1 MISTVGTD
9 LLHYAEGSERVGLWR
24 ASGSRFSMIP
34 MGVWPSVTT
43 APTCPTAPG
52 QVGQGEDI
60 MAIDPP
66 GEAAAKR
73 AGALGRRGH
82 GDDGDSVGC
91 GQDLHDR
98 QTCWDQR
105 WKTVGQR
112 GKSDLWMCQ
121 SHVAPGRATSYP
133 TAPEA
138 RLNPNRDPPPH
149 GARPRGRTASRAPSG
164 RRFLP
169 RRAAWAATPRR
180 AYIGRTTPRIHGT
193 RRSGRN

>member
-1 MISTVGTD
+1 
-9 LLHYAEGSERVGLWR
+9 
-24 ASGSRFSMIP
+24 
-34 MGVWPSVTT
+34 
-43 APTCPTAPG
+43 
-52 QVGQGEDI
+52 
-60 MAIDPP
+60 MAMDPP

-105 WKTVGQR
+105 RKTVGQR

-149 GARPRGRTASRAPSG
+149 ETC
-164 RRFLP
+164 LP
-169 RRAAWAATPRR
+169 
-180 AYIGRTTPRIHGT
+180 G
-193 RRSGRN
+193 RRSGPFPLQARAGSDEMPTATLSQPRSVLQEYTRGSNGRL

>member
-1 MISTVGTD
+1 
-9 LLHYAEGSERVGLWR
+9 
-24 ASGSRFSMIP
+24 

-60 MAIDPP
+60 MAMDPP

-105 WKTVGQR
+105 RKMVGQR
-112 GKSDLWMCQ
+112 GKSDLWMCPFLDVSVPCGAP
-121 SHVAPGRATSYP
+121 SHYIPSDRTRSAVD
-133 TAPEA
+133 
-138 RLNPNRDPPPH
+138 LQNPNRDPPHPETCL
-149 GARPRGRTASRAPSG
+149 PG
-164 RRFLP
+164 RR
-169 RRAAWAATPRR
+169 
-180 AYIGRTTPRIHGT
+180 
-193 RRSGRN
+193 S